1 MCVCVCIYIC
11 DNRSTTG
18 IKIYIHIID
27 RVWGIFPIL
36 IEYRYFYSIYNKI
49 FLNKYYIFYSF
60 GKCTTCFYF
69 TAGYF

>member
-1 MCVCVCIYIC
+1 MYIYIC

-18 IKIYIHIID
+18 IKTKIYIHIID

-36 IEYRYFYSIYNKI
+36 IEYKYFYSIYNKI
-49 FLNKYYIFYSF
+49 FPNKYYIFYSF
-60 GKCTTCFYF
+60 GKCTPWFYF